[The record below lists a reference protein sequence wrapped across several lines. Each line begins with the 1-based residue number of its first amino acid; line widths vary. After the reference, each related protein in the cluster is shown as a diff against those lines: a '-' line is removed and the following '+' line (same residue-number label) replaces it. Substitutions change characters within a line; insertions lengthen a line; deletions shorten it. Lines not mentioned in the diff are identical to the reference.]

1 MTVWGN
7 AVFTAVNKTFHCGNV
22 CVLRPVIQSHFQWAT
37 MLRGGLGQRFSPGIF
52 CPDQPTTLS
61 ALGVGRDKREEPC
74 IYFIKTILS
83 STYILLFALQ
93 IAVQIAICVSC
104 AVDKEGVKPE
114 QEVNG
119 HPVVAASPSPIS
131 T

>member
-1 MTVWGN
+1 MWLWSYSGLAGN
-7 AVFTAVNKTFHCGNV
+7 RKLASSILC
-22 CVLRPVIQSHFQWAT
+22 
-37 MLRGGLGQRFSPGIF
+37 RGGLGQKFSPGIF

-61 ALGVGRDKREEPC
+61 ALGVGRDEREEPC
-74 IYFIKTILS
+74 MYFIKTIES

-114 QEVNG
+114 QEVNR